1 MRTERCMNRHQSL
14 EELAASGSP
23 VDVSVA
29 DQQIRDVEIDFNPAE
44 TRIVE
49 LKTGLAAY
57 LLYLR
62 IINRTSRRIYPLD
75 CDLSCTDGDRYFMW
89 LPDPEETRS
98 RDYRFARGQLEFAR
112 DHVLNH
118 VLLRDGAFLKPGYP
132 YQGYLLAEGGPLP
145 DHWRH
150 TRSINATLTIICSD
164 GSLYAKDIRLGIEC
178 RAVTPKFATKR
189 SNLYGEADN
198 RRMGSLDPAR
208 SVQIPN
214 RDSTAPPSASS
225 SSGKGL

>member
-1 MRTERCMNRHQSL
+1 MRTERCMDRRQSL
-14 EELAASGSP
+14 KELAASGSP
-23 VDVSVA
+23 VDVLVA
-29 DQQIRDVEIDFNPAE
+29 DQQIPDVEIDFNPTE

-62 IINRTSRRIYPLD
+62 IINRTSRGIHPLD

-112 DHVLNH
+112 DQVLNH
-118 VLLRDGAFLKPGYP
+118 VLLRDGAVLKPGYP

-150 TRSINATLTIICSD
+150 TRSINATLTIIASD
-164 GSLYAKDIRLGIEC
+164 DCHHAKDIRLGIEC
-178 RAVTPKFATKR
+178 GAVKPQFAKRR
-189 SNLYGEADN
+189 SNLFEEAGKDHL
-198 RRMGSLDPAR
+198 GSLDPAR
-208 SVQIPN
+208 SVRIPSRN
-214 RDSTAPPSASS
+214 STASPSASTS
-225 SSGKGL
+225 SSKGL

>member
-1 MRTERCMNRHQSL
+1 MRTERCMDRRQSL
-14 EELAASGSP
+14 KELAAYGSP
-23 VDVSVA
+23 VDVLVA
-29 DQQIRDVEIDFNPAE
+29 DQQIPDVEIDFNPAE

-62 IINRTSRRIYPLD
+62 IINRTSRGIHPLD

-112 DHVLNH
+112 DQVLNH
-118 VLLRDGAFLKPGYP
+118 VLLRDGAVLKPGYP

-150 TRSINATLTIICSD
+150 TRSINATLTIIASND
-164 GSLYAKDIRLGIEC
+164 SYPKDIRLGIEC
-178 RAVTPKFATKR
+178 GAVKPQFATRR
-189 SNLYGEADN
+189 SNLYGEADKG
-198 RRMGSLDPAR
+198 RMGSLDPAR